1 MGTCPCPAGP
11 PPEKLSNGPPG
22 TRRSPTNTALAWIR
36 GYMDLHAGPL
46 SISETIQRT
55 KPNTS
60 TNANHLPRRANSPS
74 FFKEKRGAV
83 EWFCAKKDVS
93 GCTRS
98 LRYKV
103 RRQYVGV

>member
-1 MGTCPCPAGP
+1 MREPMGTCPCPAGP

-22 TRRSPTNTALAWIR
+22 TRRSPANTALAWIR

-60 TNANHLPRRANSPS
+60 TNATI
-74 FFKEKRGAV
+74 
-83 EWFCAKKDVS
+83 CALTAPDMVLA
-93 GCTRS
+93 TR
-98 LRYKV
+98 
-103 RRQYVGV
+103 